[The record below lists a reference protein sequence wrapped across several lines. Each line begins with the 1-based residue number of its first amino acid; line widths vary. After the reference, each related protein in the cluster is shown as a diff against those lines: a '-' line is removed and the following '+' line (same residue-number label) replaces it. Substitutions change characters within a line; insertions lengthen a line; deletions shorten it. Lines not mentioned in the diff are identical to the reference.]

1 MNDQDSRSSLSIGM
15 DWGARVTSIG
25 LEFCVPAVLG
35 HFADRWLNSAPWLT
49 VIGALLGMA
58 IGMMHVLRLPGEL
71 ARASDRRKRQ
81 GPPNR
86 NAADEIDPTRKE
98 TG

>member
-15 DWGARVTSIG
+15 DWSARVTTIG

-35 HFADRWLNSAPWLT
+35 HFVDRWMGTAPWLT

-58 IGMMHVLRLPGEL
+58 IGMMHVLRLPGEV
-71 ARASDRRKRQ
+71 ARAGQRRKAGDR
-81 GPPNR
+81 PRPD
-86 NAADEIDPTRKE
+86 A
-98 TG
+98 